1 MASVRER
8 VHPIQNDEN
17 SLCDRRYRLH
27 TPVASLNEASHS
39 KFKWWKSCPFDLLGL
54 PALGMTDRLSPNQHI
69 RFRRLEHETPLS
81 IFRQGAPRGEYR
93 SGAFRAGAAGV
104 GNESRDSFRANS
116 AFKLLD
122 NQHEFTGISPAFSQF
137 QRVPLVASGRGDF
150 KQKTPFSAKKWQ
162 CLKIR
167 TQMYQKSNALGG
179 AISSIAILRAATALL
194 RSALAAFNRIHLR
207 SMK

>member
-1 MASVRER
+1 MS
-8 VHPIQNDEN
+8 
-17 SLCDRRYRLH
+17 
-27 TPVASLNEASHS
+27 
-39 KFKWWKSCPFDLLGL
+39 
-54 PALGMTDRLSPNQHI
+54 
-69 RFRRLEHETPLS
+69 
-81 IFRQGAPRGEYR
+81 

-104 GNESRDSFRANS
+104 DNESRDSFRANS

-162 CLKIR
+162 CLKIP
-167 TQMYQKSNALGG
+167 TQMYQKSNAFGG
-179 AISSIAILRAATALL
+179 ALSSIAILRAATALL